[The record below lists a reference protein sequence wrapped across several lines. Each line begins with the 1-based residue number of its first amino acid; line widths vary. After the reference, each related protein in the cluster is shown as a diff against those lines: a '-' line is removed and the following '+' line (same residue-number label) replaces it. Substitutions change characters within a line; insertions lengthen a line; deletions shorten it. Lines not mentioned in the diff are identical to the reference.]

1 MRERWYAGIPL
12 RWLRLPAPLV
22 VHTGAR
28 LSRSQEEALELAMLT
43 LPDDWRVVV
52 ETEDLLNDDGDRFS
66 VRIVGEGFA
75 MVSGF
80 AGATRPEQLSAFVE
94 RTRRSRQ
101 MHR

>member
-1 MRERWYAGIPL
+1 
-12 RWLRLPAPLV
+12 LPAPLV
-22 VHTGAR
+22 VHTAAR
-28 LSRSQEEALELAMLT
+28 LNRSQTEALEQAMLT

-52 ETEDLLNDDGDRFS
+52 ETELNDDGDRFS

>member
-1 MRERWYAGIPL
+1 
-12 RWLRLPAPLV
+12 
-22 VHTGAR
+22 
-28 LSRSQEEALELAMLT
+28 MLT

-52 ETEDLLNDDGDRFS
+52 ETEDLLNDGDRFS
-66 VRIVGEGFA
+66 VRILGEGFA

-101 MHR
+101 VHR